1 MADETITPEM
11 ERDVLAG
18 EYALG
23 VLEGEELTTARR
35 LTLADREFAAQVR
48 WWNHRLACMAEAAS
62 SVEAD
67 EAVWPAIER
76 RIGTIPDDAAPL
88 RRRAAG
94 GLSGAG
100 LLAAL
105 GATAAAAAAITL
117 FIASPQPRTV
127 TVPGPTQTV
136 AATPSEQYVA
146 QLASEDGA
154 LTLAGIVDPEAGDLR
169 LAIGGLQPGEGA
181 APELWVVPEGG
192 SPQSLGQ
199 IPASGSFSRDL
210 TAQERD
216 LLVPGASLAVTY
228 EDSGS
233 IPNTAPTTDIL
244 LIGGLSEV

>member
-1 MADETITPEM
+1 MADESMTPEM

-23 VLEGEELTTARR
+23 LLEGEEAAAARR
-35 LTLADREFAAQVR
+35 MVLADRDFAEQVR
-48 WWNHRLACMAEAAS
+48 WWNHRLACMAEAAG

-76 RIGTIPDDAAPL
+76 RIGTAPDEAAPL

-117 FIASPQPRTV
+117 FVASPRTV
-127 TVPGPTQTV
+127 TVPGPVQTV

-154 LTLAGIVDPEAGDLR
+154 LTLAGIVDPQAGDLR
-169 LAIGGLQPGEGA
+169 LNIGGLQPGEGA
-181 APELWVVPEGG
+181 APELWVVPAGG
-192 SPQSLGQ
+192 APQSLGR
-199 IPASGSFSRDL
+199 IPESGSFSRTL
-210 TAQERD
+210 TQEERG

-228 EDSGS
+228 EASGS

-244 LIGGLSEV
+244 LLGGLTEV